1 MPSATA
7 TTGRAHYA
15 TAVQTG
21 KHRLTV
27 DEPPERGGQDAGPT
41 PSDLLISALAACT
54 AITLRM
60 YAARKSWTIEAIN
73 VAVTFTRTPDKT
85 MSVERVLTFDGAL
98 SDEQKAHL
106 ADIAERT
113 PVTLALKNGVAI
125 HTRLG

>member
-1 MPSATA
+1 MSSATA
-7 TTGRAHYA
+7 TTGRTNYA

-21 KHRLTV
+21 KHRLTA

-41 PSDLLISALAACT
+41 PSDLLISALASCT

-60 YAARKSWTIEAIN
+60 YVERKSWTIEAIH
-73 VAVTFTRTPDKT
+73 VAVTFTRAADKT
-85 MSVERVLTFDGAL
+85 MSIERVLTFDGAL
-98 SDEQKAHL
+98 SDEQKARL

-125 HTRLG
+125 QTRLG